1 MDLELQGRRAFVT
14 GAAGGI
20 GRAVVRFLRYEG
32 CYVAGADLVA
42 PPPGTQ
48 GPDLQLAVDVRDE
61 ESVRE
66 GVEAAR
72 ERFGGLDLVVGCAGV
87 TGPMGATVANIALDD
102 WAQTLA
108 VNLTGQFLLA
118 KHTLPLLREAALADR
133 APAIVFVSSDAALV
147 AAPDTAAYCA
157 SHGGLL
163 MLTKALAV
171 DHGQEGIRI
180 NCVAPSP
187 VGPPSAPPG
196 LGPGIAAAD
205 DRPYPVHSP
214 ADVARSVVLLAS
226 PLTATVNGTA
236 FVMDFGGLALS
247 SFEG

>member
-32 CYVAGADLVA
+32 CFVAGADLAEA
-42 PPPGTQ
+42 PPGAQ
-48 GPDLQLAVDVRDE
+48 GPDLWLTVDVRDE
-61 ESVRE
+61 ESVRA

-87 TGPMGATVANIALDD
+87 AGPSGATVPNIALDD

-133 APAIVFVSSDAALV
+133 APVVVFVSSDAALV

-187 VGPPSAPPG
+187 VQTAIDGE
-196 LGPGIAAAD
+196 

>member
-14 GAAGGI
+14 GAAGQI

-32 CYVAGADLVA
+32 CYVAGADLAEA
-42 PPPGTQ
+42 PELH
-48 GPDLQLAVDVRDE
+48 GPDLWLTVDVRDE
-61 ESVRE
+61 DSVRE
-66 GVEAAR
+66 AVAAAR
-72 ERFGGLDLVVGCAGV
+72 ERFGGLDLVVGCARV
-87 TGPMGATVANIALDD
+87 SGPKGATVPNIEFDD

-118 KHTLPLLREAALADR
+118 KHTLPLLRDAALADR

-147 AAPDTAAYCA
+147 AVPDTAAYCA

-171 DHGQEGIRI
+171 DHGQEGIRV

-187 VGPPSAPPG
+187 VSPKDG
-196 LGPGIAAAD
+196 D
-205 DRPYPVHSP
+205 EQERPYPTHSP
-214 ADVARSVVLLAS
+214 ADIARSVVLLAS
-226 PLTATVNGTA
+226 PLTSTVNGTA

>member
-14 GAAGGI
+14 GAAGQI

-32 CYVAGADLVA
+32 CYVAGADLA
-42 PPPGTQ
+42 GPPELH
-48 GPDLQLAVDVRDE
+48 GPDMWLTADVRDE
-61 ESVRE
+61 GSVRE
-66 GVEAAR
+66 AVAAAR

-87 TGPMGATVANIALDD
+87 SGPKGATVPNIEFDD

-147 AAPDTAAYCA
+147 AVPDTAAYCA

-187 VGPPSAPPG
+187 VSQPVTHRGIGPKDGDEPE
-196 LGPGIAAAD
+196 
-205 DRPYPVHSP
+205 RPYPTHSP
-214 ADVARSVVLLAS
+214 ADIARSVVLLAS